1 MKHYLEEYHTF
12 YDYMKKAQLT
22 ASEED
27 YLEMIYRLILQGE
40 QEVRVNELASSL
52 NITPP
57 SVTKMIKK
65 LKDKELIQSE
75 RYGKIQLT
83 HQGYNIACG
92 LLARHEIIY
101 SFLEIIGVTRS
112 ILEETEKMEH
122 TMSSETISHLE
133 ELVTFFNENQEIY
146 QHYQRFKKRQ

>member
-12 YDYMKKAQLT
+12 YEYMKQAQLT

-27 YLEMIYRLILQGE
+27 YLEMIYRLILNGG

-65 LKDKELIQSE
+65 LKDKHLIQSK

-83 HQGYNIACG
+83 DQGYQIACG
-92 LLARHEIIY
+92 LLARHEIVY
-101 SFLEIIGVTRS
+101 SFLQMIGITNF

-122 TMSSETISHLE
+122 TMNNETIAHLQ
-133 ELVTFFNENQEIY
+133 ELVLFFTENPEIY
-146 QHYQRFKKRQ
+146 QHYQTLKKRQ